1 MMVVK
6 EPVEIGSLLYR
17 IEGYRDG
24 RLLLAGT
31 RMPIHTIAGLHLQGL
46 SPEQMLEEFPHLDL
60 PRIYAALTY
69 FIANPDLVLAEM
81 EDDEREAERLSAE
94 FSSPRRKSADR
105 SSN

>member
-31 RMPIHTIAGLHLQGL
+31 RVPVHAVAGMHLRGL
-46 SPEQMLEEFPHLDL
+46 TAEQILAEVPHLDL
-60 PRIYAALTY
+60 PRIYAALAY
-69 FIANPDLVLAEM
+69 FLANRELVLAEM
-81 EDDEREAERLSAE
+81 DADVAEGKRLARE
-94 FSSPRRKSADR
+94 FSAPVLPR
-105 SSN
+105 